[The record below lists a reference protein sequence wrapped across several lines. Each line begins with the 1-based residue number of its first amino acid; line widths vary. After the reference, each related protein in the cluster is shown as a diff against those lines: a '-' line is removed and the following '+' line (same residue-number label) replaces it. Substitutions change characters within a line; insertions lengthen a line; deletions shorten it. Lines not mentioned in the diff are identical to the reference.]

1 VQQFTITGLVKLGG
15 VSSLG
20 GATMAIFDLPT
31 AQKLFGKVGELDEI
45 YAAVKHGESAPAV
58 IKRVRAVLP
67 PTTIVRSGEQQA
79 AKQTQD
85 TSDFT
90 SILQK
95 FLLAFGG
102 IALFVGIFVIA
113 NTLSITIAQRAREF
127 GTLRTL
133 GATRKQIRRSVI
145 LEGAVIGLA
154 ASVTGLFAG
163 LGLAKGLE
171 SLLQHFGIGFPQNGT
186 VFAARTVIVS
196 IIVGTLVTV
205 LASLFP
211 ALRATRVE
219 PIAAVREGVLPPSRL
234 ARFGL
239 PAALGTL
246 ALALAL
252 LLYGTLDSSASS
264 GLRLLAVGVGVILS
278 FIGMALVA
286 PRFVP
291 GLAGFL
297 GEPGARLAGTPGSLA
312 RQNAMRNPARTASTA
327 AALMIGLALV
337 TAVGVLAA
345 GLKSSFGDSV
355 GKQFLADY
363 ALTSENGFSPTGIS
377 SEQALQ
383 HVPIVQVISGVRAGE
398 GRVFGS
404 NTNVTGVSP
413 GVGRVI
419 KIKWTEGGPGV
430 PAALGANGAFVDKS
444 YAKKHDLH
452 VGSKL
457 GVETPSGKTLDLTLK
472 GIYNPPKG
480 GAPFGTITI
489 SSALFDK
496 TYQNPTN
503 VFAFVDV
510 KGGVSDANTKALT
523 TALKAFPDAKI
534 QTEKQFVKQQE
545 SGINFLLDLLYVL
558 LSLSIIVSVAGII
571 NTLVLTVFERTREL
585 GMLRAVGMSR
595 SQVWVMIEAESVV
608 TALIGATLGIP
619 LGVGLALLI
628 SQAIGFFAFAIP
640 WVTLVVFVLAA
651 ILAGF
656 VAAILPAFRAARL
669 NVLAALQYE

>member
-1 VQQFTITGLVKLGG
+1 
-15 VSSLG
+15 
-20 GATMAIFDLPT
+20 
-31 AQKLFGKVGELDEI
+31 
-45 YAAVKHGESAPAV
+45 
-58 IKRVRAVLP
+58 
-67 PTTIVRSGEQQA
+67 
-79 AKQTQD
+79 
-85 TSDFT
+85 
-90 SILQK
+90 
-95 FLLAFGG
+95 
-102 IALFVGIFVIA
+102 
-113 NTLSITIAQRAREF
+113 
-127 GTLRTL
+127 
-133 GATRKQIRRSVI
+133 
-145 LEGAVIGLA
+145 
-154 ASVTGLFAG
+154 
-163 LGLAKGLE
+163 
-171 SLLQHFGIGFPQNGT
+171 
-186 VFAARTVIVS
+186 
-196 IIVGTLVTV
+196 
-205 LASLFP
+205 
-211 ALRATRVE
+211 
-219 PIAAVREGVLPPSRL
+219 
-234 ARFGL
+234 
-239 PAALGTL
+239 
-246 ALALAL
+246 
-252 LLYGTLDSSASS
+252 
-264 GLRLLAVGVGVILS
+264 
-278 FIGMALVA
+278 
-286 PRFVP
+286 
-291 GLAGFL
+291 
-297 GEPGARLAGTPGSLA
+297 
-312 RQNAMRNPARTASTA
+312 
-327 AALMIGLALV
+327 MIGLALV

-345 GLKSSFGDSV
+345 GLKSSFGSSV

-383 HVPIVQVISGVRAGE
+383 HVPIVQVVSGVRAGE

-404 NTNVTGVSP
+404 NTNVTGVSA

-419 KIKWTEGGPGV
+419 KIKWAEGGPGV
-430 PAALGANGAFVDKS
+430 PAALGLNGAFVDNS
-444 YAKKHDLH
+444 YAKKHNLH

-472 GIYNPPKG
+472 GIYKPPKG
-480 GAPFGTITI
+480 GAPFGTVTI
-489 SSALFDK
+489 STALFDK

-503 VFAFVDV
+503 VFAFIDV
-510 KGGVSDANTKALT
+510 KGGVTDANTKVLT